1 MYVSREN
8 GPPPSSF
15 EDRLAEA
22 RRKQGL
28 DTLPTEASA
37 KGGAAGGNAL
47 AVGLRV
53 GVEMVSA
60 LAVATGIGW
69 FLDQQFHTKP
79 FLLVLFVLLGGAAGI
94 ANVWRLIKP
103 PAPRKP

>member
-1 MYVSREN
+1 MSREDES
-8 GPPPSSF
+8 PPPSF
-15 EDRLAEA
+15 EGRLAEA

-28 DTLPTEASA
+28 DAPPVSASA
-37 KGGAAGGNAL
+37 GGGAAGGNAL

-60 LAVATGIGW
+60 LAVSTGIGW
-69 FLDQQFHTKP
+69 WLDQFFHTKP

-103 PAPRKP
+103 PATRKN